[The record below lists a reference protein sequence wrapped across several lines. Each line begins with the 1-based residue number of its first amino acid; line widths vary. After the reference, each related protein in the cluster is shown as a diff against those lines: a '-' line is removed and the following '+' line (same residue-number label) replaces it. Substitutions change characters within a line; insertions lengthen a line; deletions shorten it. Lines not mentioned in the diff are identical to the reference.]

1 MPLRV
6 TRILTREQ
14 ALRLS
19 FEVVAIVFS
28 VLFALF
34 VNSWREDR
42 ALARTVRR
50 VEQTLLE
57 EVTYNRAAVA
67 KRVEYHV
74 TLAREILEGTRLL
87 RRLTWEELG
96 SSPAQIDRAEA
107 VREIL
112 LRQFGEDDPEFD
124 PVVRPA
130 PADAGEGIRFTVDAD
145 GTTLK
150 IRLSDQGLDILGS
163 GNVQLDAAWIR
174 NTAWDTM
181 QVTGAALHLDYD
193 LVVEATAVYHLQKA
207 YLDMVATALDLLY
220 AANMASDSRNFAGF
234 GQIVGDMARLERTM
248 VERYDVLLD
257 LLGAPAADDEDPPG
271 ADRRD

>member
-6 TRILTREQ
+6 ARILSREQ
-14 ALRLS
+14 AIRLV

-42 ALARTVRR
+42 ALARTVQR
-50 VEQTLLE
+50 VEQTILQ
-57 EVTYNRAAVA
+57 EVSYNRETVA
-67 KRVEYHV
+67 KRVAYHE

-96 SSPAQIDRAEA
+96 TSPAEIDHPDKVKSILRRLFAE
-107 VREIL
+107 
-112 LRQFGEDDPEFD
+112 GEPSFD
-124 PVVRPA
+124 AVVRAA
-130 PADAGEGIRFTVDAD
+130 PASAGDGIAFLVEIED
-145 GTTLK
+145 TLLK
-150 IRLSDQGLDILGS
+150 VRLSDRGFEVLGS

-193 LVVEATAVYHLQKA
+193 LVVETTTVYHLQKT
-207 YLDMVATALDLLY
+207 YLDVVSTALDLLY
-220 AANMASDSRNFAGF
+220 AANMEGGPQRFAGF
-234 GQIVGDMARLERTM
+234 GHIVGDMARTERTLL
-248 VERYDVLLD
+248 ERYDVLLG
-257 LLGAPAADDEDPPG
+257 LLGAPPADAGG
-271 ADRRD
+271 APQSSR